1 MSKTFGQTSLSD
13 IREVRTHGGDTTTY
27 FCKLTMVFD
36 GEAPEEIK
44 YVARAT
50 DVAET
55 GQWVYQQI
63 VAGNFV
69 GEIIDMPEGVDAH
82 TGLPPPD
89 TSVED
94 TRIERD
100 KRLAATDW
108 TQAADIP
115 QATKDK
121 WVSYRQA
128 LRDVPQQSGFPN
140 NIVWPTAPQ

>member
-1 MSKTFGQTSLSD
+1 MSRTFGQTTLGG
-13 IREVRTHGGDTTTY
+13 IREVRTHGGDTATY

-50 DVAET
+50 DTAET

-63 VAGNFV
+63 VAGNFA

-108 TQAADIP
+108 TQHADIP

-121 WVSYRQA
+121 WAPYRQA
-128 LRDVPQQSGFPN
+128 LRDVPQQAGFPET
-140 NIVWPTAPQ
+140 IDWPTPPQ

>member
-1 MSKTFGQTSLSD
+1 MSKTFGYTTLSD
-13 IREVRTHGGDTTTY
+13 IRDVRTINGDTTTY

-50 DVAET
+50 DIAET

-63 VAGNFV
+63 VAGNFA

-89 TSVED
+89 TSAQDARLERNK
-94 TRIERD
+94 RIIS
-100 KRLAATDW
+100 TDW
-108 TQAADIP
+108 TQNADIP

-121 WVSYRQA
+121 WAPYRQA
-128 LRDVPQQSGFPN
+128 LRDVPQQAGFPD
-140 NIVWPTAPQ
+140 NIVWPTPPQ